1 MALSDRLRVIRV
13 AATSDRAQAIEV
25 MRATYKQ
32 EKNWITRDEKLFPDD
47 ELGKEGVSWFV
58 VLDGDRPVG
67 TLRVLYDLPLDLYQ
81 EYGFKTLGGIDL
93 DEFIRRNRIA
103 EIGRFAVLPEY
114 RRHMMVVGALMRE
127 ASRETIE
134 RGYTHYVTDIFEGEA
149 HSPYNFH
156 TRVLGFQPVATHD
169 TGELN
174 CPNRRITLILDLRSG
189 YQRLREQGGWLFRFF
204 TEGWPHHV
212 HEKLGVPTP
221 NGSAVN
227 PANPQPTPPSPDSP
241 TDTPS
246 QPPRPKP

>member
-1 MALSDRLRVIRV
+1 MATTDRLQVIRV
-13 AATSDRAQAIEV
+13 DSEASRALAIEV

-47 ELGKEGVSWFV
+47 ELGNPAVSWFV
-58 VLDGDRPVG
+58 VLENARPVG
-67 TLRVLYDLPLDLYQ
+67 TLRVLYDLPLDLYKA
-81 EYGFKTLGGIDL
+81 YGFKTLGGINL

-114 RRHMMVVGALMRE
+114 RRHMVVVGALMRE
-127 ASRETIE
+127 ASRETVE

-174 CPNRRITLILDLRSG
+174 CPNRRITLILDLAEG
-189 YQRLREQGGWLFRFF
+189 YARLRSQGGWLFRFF
-204 TEGWPHHV
+204 TEGWPPSV
-212 HEKLGVPTP
+212 HEKLR
-221 NGSAVN
+221 GSAAHDAS
-227 PANPQPTPPSPDSP
+227 PAE
-241 TDTPS
+241 
-246 QPPRPKP
+246 PRRRSTSVVSATA

>member
-1 MALSDRLRVIRV
+1 MALTERLRVVRV
-13 AATSDRAQAIEV
+13 ESDAERAFAIEV

-47 ELGKEGVSWFV
+47 ELGNPAVSWFV
-58 VLDGDRPVG
+58 VFDGDRPVG
-67 TLRVLYDLPLDLYQ
+67 TLRVLYDLPLELYR
-81 EYGFKTLGGIDL
+81 EYGFKTLGGIDI

-114 RRHMMVVGALMRE
+114 RSRMVVVGTLMRQ
-127 ASRETIE
+127 ASLETVE

-174 CPNRRITLILDLRSG
+174 CPNRRITLILDLAAG
-189 YQRLREQGGWLFRFF
+189 YQRLKAQGGWLFRFF
-204 TEGWPHHV
+204 TETWPPHV
-212 HEKLGVPTP
+212 HEKLGGRAP
-221 NGSAVN
+221 GGM
-227 PANPQPTPPSPDSP
+227 PPSESRPIL
-241 TDTPS
+241 
-246 QPPRPKP
+246 PRVVPAPA

>member
-13 AATSDRAQAIEV
+13 AQSSERTLAIEV

-32 EKNWITRDEKLFPDD
+32 EKNWITRDDKLFPDD
-47 ELGKEGVSWFV
+47 ELGKNGVSWFV

-81 EYGFKTLGGIDL
+81 EYGFKTLGGINL
-93 DEFIRRNRIA
+93 DDFIRNNRIA

-134 RGYTHYVTDIFEGEA
+134 RGFTHYVTDIFEGEA

-174 CPNRRITLILDLRSG
+174 CPNRRITLILELRSG
-189 YQRLREQGGWLFRFF
+189 YRRLREQGGWLFRFF
-204 TEGWPHHV
+204 TEGWPHHI
-212 HEKLGVPTP
+212 HERILAPATPP
-221 NGSAVN
+221 NGASVA
-227 PANPQPTPPSPDSP
+227 PGTSSPQAT
-241 TDTPS
+241 TPS
-246 QPPRPKP
+246 ESARPLQPKA

>member
-13 AATSDRAQAIEV
+13 TGDADRMLAIEV
-25 MRATYKQ
+25 MRATYQQ

-47 ELGKEGVSWFV
+47 ELGKNSVSWFV

-67 TLRVLYDLPLDLYQ
+67 TLRVLYDLPLDLYK
-81 EYGFKTLGGIDL
+81 EYGFKNIGGINL

-174 CPNRRITLILDLRSG
+174 CPNRRITLILELKAG
-189 YQRLREQGGWLFRFF
+189 YHRLREHGGWLFRFF
-204 TEGWPHHV
+204 TEGWPSHV
-212 HEKLGVPTP
+212 HEKFAVPPTVPPP
-221 NGSAVN
+221 NGATSEAGKKAASI
-227 PANPQPTPPSPDSP
+227 PARN
-241 TDTPS
+241 
-246 QPPRPKP
+246 

>member
-1 MALSDRLRVIRV
+1 MALTDRLQVIRV
-13 AATSDRAQAIEV
+13 ATDAQRTLAIEV

-47 ELGKEGVSWFV
+47 ELGNPGVSWFV
-58 VLDGDRPVG
+58 VLEGGKPVG
-67 TLRVLYDLPLDLYQ
+67 TLRVLYDLPLDLYK

-93 DEFIRRNRIA
+93 DEFIKKNRIA

-114 RRHMMVVGALMRE
+114 RRHMVVVGALMRE

-156 TRVLGFQPVATHD
+156 TRVLGFEPVATHD

-174 CPNRRITLILDLRSG
+174 CPNRRITLILDLAAG
-189 YQRLREQGGWLFRFF
+189 YTRLRTQGGWLFRFF
-204 TEGWPHHV
+204 TDGWPAHI
-212 HEKLGVPTP
+212 HERLGGRPP
-221 NGSAVN
+221 NGALTAPESGKKTAG
-227 PANPQPTPPSPDSP
+227 AIAAS
-241 TDTPS
+241 
-246 QPPRPKP
+246 R

>member
-13 AATSDRAQAIEV
+13 AEDADRTQAISV
-25 MRATYKQ
+25 MRATYQ
-32 EKNWITRDEKLFPDD
+32 EEKNWITRDEKLFPDD
-47 ELGKEGVSWFV
+47 ELGKASVSWFV
-58 VLDGDRPVG
+58 VLDGDRPIG

-81 EYGFKTLGGIDL
+81 EYDFKTLGGINL
-93 DEFIRRNRIA
+93 DEFIRGNRIA

-174 CPNRRITLILDLRSG
+174 CPNRRITLILELKAG
-189 YQRLREQGGWLFRFF
+189 YHRLKEHGGWLFRFF
-204 TEGWPHHV
+204 TEGWPDHIHQ
-212 HEKLGVPTP
+212 KLCAPQA
-221 NGSAVN
+221 NGAIADSSAGKK
-227 PANPQPTPPSPDSP
+227 
-241 TDTPS
+241 
-246 QPPRPKP
+246 PKPTSGSHPLPATA